1 MLESP
6 EDLKEPL
13 RPAPHSKMLSH
24 WDGAGPGRQEFSAK
38 VENRCWSQF
47 FFFFFKSLV
56 PWGDET
62 MIPFWP
68 LKSSEIQWP
77 GGAGHRYE
85 QSVLWAFPVVSRA
98 GSSCPGLTAC
108 AWPLEAPVLL
118 AVGPEDWPRAPGL

>member
-1 MLESP
+1 
-6 EDLKEPL
+6 
-13 RPAPHSKMLSH
+13 
-24 WDGAGPGRQEFSAK
+24 
-38 VENRCWSQF
+38 
-47 FFFFFKSLV
+47 
-56 PWGDET
+56 

-118 AVGPEDWPRAPGL
+118 AVGPEDWPRPWRGEAPCSQRDSAESLLLLLPTGLCDLLGLPELCLHL